1 MSEPVNYTSSKF
13 PCKTPMKRE
22 NKSCT
27 VPETTDTWLDKKVL
41 GLDVWLETWSTLEH
55 LPSKLEDLSQIL
67 APPPKKKKK
76 AFKTYR
82 IEPATGKQILN
93 STVENSYDTIIFQ
106 HC

>member
-1 MSEPVNYTSSKF
+1 MTWLLLLMSEPVNYTSSKF

-67 APPPKKKKK
+67 APPPKKKKRPSK
-76 AFKTYR
+76 LTELSQLLGSK
-82 IEPATGKQILN
+82 
-93 STVENSYDTIIFQ
+93 S
-106 HC
+106 